1 MMTITV
7 LSSVIYAYFASTKDV
22 FACLDAQSEWFGT
35 RNSKLNLFFTRFFFM
50 RFFFIWFFFIRF
62 FFIRFFFI
70 RFFLCVFISHIL
82 QSIVYIVQNLIYG
95 YDNFQLNVQVQLPHR
110 KINILIELLK
120 KQNCLIFRNN
130 NIKLFKLRKI
140 FSSSFGF

>member
-1 MMTITV
+1 MTITV

-62 FFIRFFFI
+62 FFIRFF
-70 RFFLCVFISHIL
+70 LCVFISHSL

-120 KQNCLIFRNN
+120 KT
-130 NIKLFKLRKI
+130 KI
-140 FSSSFGF
+140 V